1 MFLAGATG
9 GVGKRVVQA
18 LLNKG
23 KAVRALV
30 RDEQKAR
37 KLLVGYARHV
47 CVCCAML
54 QCSSISEKGI
64 NNILRPMLPHLD
76 LLSRH
81 VL

>member
-1 MFLAGATG
+1 VFDAGATG
-9 GVGKRVVQA
+9 GVGKRVVQT

-37 KLLVGYARHV
+37 KLLVGYKTCTCWLCGALVQQHKRIGDQQFV
-47 CVCCAML
+47 QTRVT
-54 QCSSISEKGI
+54 STF
-64 NNILRPMLPHLD
+64 D
-76 LLSRH
+76 LLPQY

>member
-1 MFLAGATG
+1 MFHAGATG
-9 GVGKRVVQA
+9 GVGKRVVQT

-47 CVCCAML
+47 HVCCAV
-54 QCSSISEKGI
+54 
-64 NNILRPMLPHLD
+64 H
-76 LLSRH
+76 
-81 VL
+81 